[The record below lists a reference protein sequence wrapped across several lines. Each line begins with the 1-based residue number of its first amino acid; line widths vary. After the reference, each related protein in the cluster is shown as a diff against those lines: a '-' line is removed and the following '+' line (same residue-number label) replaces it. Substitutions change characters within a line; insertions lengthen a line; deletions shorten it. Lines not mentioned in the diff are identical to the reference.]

1 MTTNKKF
8 CTSTTNGSASVN
20 SSNFLCEKC
29 NNFQELKMI
38 ELKNFESKSDVS
50 FCFCFL
56 IIFNNKFDFYYIRIN
71 RKKNTICTR
80 KSWIKFTIYV
90 PYANKS

>member
-1 MTTNKKF
+1 MQMTTSKKF
-8 CTSTTNGSASVN
+8 CTSKMNGSASVN

-50 FCFCFL
+50 LEISLYFL
-56 IIFNNKFDFYYIRIN
+56 IINN
-71 RKKNTICTR
+71 
-80 KSWIKFTIYV
+80 IKLYL
-90 PYANKS
+90 YH